1 MTGGRVGRRG
11 GDSFTF
17 RFDGRP
23 VEAFAGES
31 VGAALLAAGIPA
43 FRIAE
48 DGTKRGPVCHIGV
61 CWECRCVIDGEAN
74 MRACR
79 TEVRPGMV
87 VATQEGPG

>member
-1 MTGGRVGRRG
+1 MTGGRIGRRG

-23 VEAFAGES
+23 IDAWPGES
-31 VGAALLAAGIPA
+31 VSAALLAAGIPA
-43 FRIAE
+43 FRTAE
-48 DGTKRGPVCHIGV
+48 DGTRRGPVCHIGV
-61 CWECRCVIDGEAN
+61 CWECRCVIDGAPN

-79 TEVRPGMV
+79 IEARPGMV